1 MFYFL
6 TLIVGMFSLLF
17 FLPSFLVL
25 TCLLIDNRVLRLVMI
40 SEGHFNVKVSRIL
53 KRSGF

>member
-6 TLIVGMFSLLF
+6 TLIVGMFSLSF
-17 FLPSFLVL
+17 FLPPFLVL

-40 SEGHFNVKVSRIL
+40 SEGDFNVKVL
-53 KRSGF
+53 

>member
-40 SEGHFNVKVSRIL
+40 SEGDFNVKVS
-53 KRSGF
+53 